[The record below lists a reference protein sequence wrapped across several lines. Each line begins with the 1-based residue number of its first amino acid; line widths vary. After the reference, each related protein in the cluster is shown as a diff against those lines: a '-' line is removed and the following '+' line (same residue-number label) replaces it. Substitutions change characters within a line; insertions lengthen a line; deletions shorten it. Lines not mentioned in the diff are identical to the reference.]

1 MHEPA
6 TRHVAATALPFT
18 WSRAFPATPAQARQ
32 ARNFL
37 SAILDDRPA
46 ADDAIL
52 CLSELVTNATIHSN
66 SRRPGG
72 HFTVRVQ
79 LSAGCVRVEVQD
91 EGGPWTQPV
100 PGDVQHGHGLHII
113 SQLAR
118 AWGITGDCGTGWTV
132 WAEVTCS

>member
-1 MHEPA
+1 VHDPA
-6 TRHVAATALPFT
+6 TQQVAATALPSI
-18 WSRAFPATPAQARQ
+18 WSRAFPAAPAQVRQ

-37 SAILDDRPA
+37 SVILDDRPA

-52 CLSELVTNATIHSN
+52 CLSELVTNAAIHSN

-79 LSAGCVRVEVQD
+79 LSEGCVRVEVQD

-100 PGDVQHGHGLHII
+100 PGDLQHGRGLHII
-113 SQLAR
+113 SRLAR
-118 AWGITGDCGTGWTV
+118 AWGITGDCCAGWTV
-132 WAEVTCS
+132 WAEVTCP